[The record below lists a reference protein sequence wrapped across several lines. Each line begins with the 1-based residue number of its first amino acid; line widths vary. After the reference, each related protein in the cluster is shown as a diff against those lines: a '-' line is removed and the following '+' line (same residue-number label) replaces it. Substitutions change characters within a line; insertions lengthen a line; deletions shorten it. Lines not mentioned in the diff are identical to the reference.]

1 MAEHCRQIKMVA
13 LALGLACAASA
24 QDTPFILGVNGHPF
38 QQEAY
43 WQVPLEAQLALVKEA
58 GLQWYRTDWG
68 WADFERSDQLVAA
81 AEVAGVKLLPILF
94 PDVSAANGEVRE
106 VRRLAFEHGKA
117 IAERYRGRIS
127 HYELSNELECQV
139 MSKAPGGGD
148 RDGAAR
154 SDYDFHRYI
163 VACELLRGLA
173 EGVHEGDP
181 GAKRIINCAGW
192 LHFGFI
198 DRLVDDGVPFDI
210 VAWHW
215 YSDMGDI
222 TTPKESY
229 SGTWDVIAKLKSYGK
244 EIWLTECN
252 RRNGDMDGAGQ
263 EQADYLAD
271 QVRKVRATGVVKAFF
286 VYELLDEPYFEG
298 GEAHY
303 GLVEVQKQGDKWA
316 IGARKPAFEVV
327 RLLATE

>member
-139 MSKAPGGGD
+139 TVTGMAPPGRTMTFTD
-148 RDGAAR
+148 TLWPVNSCAASPR
-154 SDYDFHRYI
+154 
-163 VACELLRGLA
+163 AC
-173 EGVHEGDP
+173 
-181 GAKRIINCAGW
+181 
-192 LHFGFI
+192 
-198 DRLVDDGVPFDI
+198 
-210 VAWHW
+210 
-215 YSDMGDI
+215 
-222 TTPKESY
+222 T
-229 SGTWDVIAKLKSYGK
+229 
-244 EIWLTECN
+244 
-252 RRNGDMDGAGQ
+252 
-263 EQADYLAD
+263 
-271 QVRKVRATGVVKAFF
+271 RATPGPSASSTVPVGYTSAS
-286 VYELLDEPYFEG
+286 
-298 GEAHY
+298 
-303 GLVEVQKQGDKWA
+303 
-316 IGARKPAFEVV
+316 
-327 RLLATE
+327 